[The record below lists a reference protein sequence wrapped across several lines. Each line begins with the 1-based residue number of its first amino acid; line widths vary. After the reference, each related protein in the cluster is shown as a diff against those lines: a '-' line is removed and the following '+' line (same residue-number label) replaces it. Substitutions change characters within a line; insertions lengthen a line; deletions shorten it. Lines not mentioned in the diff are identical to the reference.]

1 MLRFNAYFKQ
11 TVHESQNEYFRVRPV
26 DIYYYLED
34 DSIAVIEPHVENC
47 GMPQGKNAHELLC
60 DKSSM
65 ICACSEDS
73 DQPRHLPSLSRVFNV
88 HMNKA
93 KALSYLLSA
102 QQRLIRLGG
111 CPD

>member
-47 GMPQGKNAHELLC
+47 GMPQGNV
-60 DKSSM
+60 
-65 ICACSEDS
+65 
-73 DQPRHLPSLSRVFNV
+73 LPLYGYIFLSQKCF
-88 HMNKA
+88 
-93 KALSYLLSA
+93 YLLQLLHENA
-102 QQRLIRLGG
+102 QQNKFYHHGNRQYE
-111 CPD
+111 P